1 VITKKYI
8 FIACLLVKYLFLS
21 RYIPFL
27 EQERYLDF
35 FDQCTSFASCLNP
48 YNGISGLENQFLT
61 FPYGNFMY
69 FVLIPF
75 FFFGKF
81 LGISFVVIAYFF
93 FELTLIIILEKIYQ
107 VSKNHFIFI
116 VIFNPLLIYSAAY
129 LGQLDFIPLTYFIAS
144 LYFLKVK
151 KKYPS
156 LFFIVL
162 AVSSKIVFI
171 ILFLIILIYFL
182 RVDES
187 NNELFKTIG
196 FVSFFIVAMNFQFFI
211 DSNYAK
217 TVLYGIKEGYEAVST
232 TTSLFS
238 NNILFISIFLTFSLF
253 LIIKNTHRL
262 DFNNISIASGL
273 MTIPLYMSNI
283 SNIGWLIWSFVLI
296 FIIYYSYSEKVK
308 ILVYSFQLLL
318 VAIDL
323 GSFDNILINQL
334 QDIIYFFVLL
344 GCLLIIT
351 YGYQILISN
360 KYYKIKS
367 SPLILSITGD
377 SAVGKTTMTKILS
390 NFFGVKFVDNIEL
403 DSFHLH
409 ERSSN
414 IWQSY
419 THLNPEMNDLQEY
432 RKTINRLLSG
442 ENLKIKNYNHLTG
455 KFDSTS
461 EKKIKNFLIIEGLH
475 SMYFEDLTS
484 QYDLNIFLDLEE
496 SIKEQ
501 SKISRDLERGKTED
515 IIKKEIEERKSDY
528 KKYIETQ
535 AEFADVYIK
544 TLERNEDHNLFEI
557 WLRHEDYNQLE
568 ILLNASGEFV
578 IIDNI
583 KEDNLIKFS
592 IKIDHGQVK
601 KFFFMLSENIE
612 NLRSVNFKLDEFSKV
627 DDFELLSKLAFIIYV
642 LEKRLSEKINY
653 I

>member
-1 VITKKYI
+1 VITKKNI
-8 FIACLLVKYLFLS
+8 FIACLFVKYLFLS

-35 FDQCTSFASCLNP
+35 FDQCNSFASCLNP
-48 YNGISGLENQFLT
+48 YNGISGLDNQFLT

-93 FELTLIIILEKIYQ
+93 FELTLIIILEKLYQ

-129 LGQLDFIPLTYFIAS
+129 VGQLDFIPLTYFIAS

-162 AVSSKIVFI
+162 AISSKIIFI
-171 ILFLIILIYFL
+171 ILFLVILIYFL
-182 RVDES
+182 RVDE
-187 NNELFKTIG
+187 NNNQLFRTIG
-196 FVSFFIVAMNFQFFI
+196 YVSFLIVVMNFQLFI
-211 DSNYAK
+211 NPDYAK

-238 NNILFISIFLTFSLF
+238 NNILFISIFLTFSLL
-253 LIIKNTHRL
+253 LIIKNIHRL

-283 SNIGWLIWSFVLI
+283 SNIGWLVWSFVLI

-318 VAIDL
+318 VAIDS
-323 GSFDNILINQL
+323 GSFDKILINQL
-334 QDIIYFFVLL
+334 KDLIYFFVIL
-344 GCLLIIT
+344 GCLLIIN

-367 SPLILSITGD
+367 SPSIISITGD
-377 SAVGKTTMTKILS
+377 SAVGKTTVTKILT

-403 DSFHLH
+403 DSFHLY
-409 ERSSN
+409 ERSSD

-419 THLNPEMNDLQEY
+419 THLNPEMNDLQGY

-442 ENLKIKNYNHLTG
+442 DSLKIKNYNHLTG

-501 SKISRDLERGKTED
+501 SKINRDLERGKTED
-515 IIKKEIEERKSDY
+515 IIKKEIEDRKSDY

-544 TLERNEDHNLFEI
+544 TLERNKDYNLFEI
-557 WLRHEDYNQLE
+557 WLRHDDYNQLE
-568 ILLNASGEFV
+568 ILLNVSGEFV
-578 IIDNI
+578 IMDNI
-583 KEDNLIKFS
+583 SEDNLIKFS
-592 IKIDHGQVK
+592 IKIDHRQVK

-612 NLRSVNFKLDEFSKV
+612 NLRSANFKLDEFSKV
-627 DDFELLSKLAFIIYV
+627 GDFELLSKLAFIIYV